1 MDDPRHRNR
10 VLRSG
15 NSAEFV
21 ADYAKSL
28 GEAVASLDSGK
39 IDAATE
45 LLVTASRNGR
55 AIYAIGNG
63 GSGAVADHLCCDL
76 TKGTYVG
83 GEPALRA
90 ISLAANGA
98 LFSAVANDFGFESA
112 FSRLVEMFGDEGDVL
127 IAVSS
132 SGNSENILRAI
143 GAAKARGMKTIGLC
157 GFSGGRLK
165 DEADVVFHVP
175 VENYGIVE
183 DAHMS
188 IMHIVAQ
195 IIGLRRDG
203 KLSW

>member
-1 MDDPRHRNR
+1 MDDPRHRNK

-21 ADYAKSL
+21 AHYAQAL
-28 GEAVASLDSGK
+28 GEAVASVDDGT

-55 AIYAIGNG
+55 RIYSIGNG
-63 GSGAVADHLCCDL
+63 GSRAIADHLCCDL

-98 LFSAVANDFGFESA
+98 LFSAVANDFGFENA
-112 FSRLVEMFGDEGDVL
+112 LSRLVEMFGEEGDVL

-132 SGNSENILRAI
+132 SGNSENILRAV
-143 GAAKARGMKTIGLC
+143 GAAKTKGMKTIGLC

-165 DEADVVFHVP
+165 DEVDVAFHVR

-195 IIGLRRDG
+195 IIGMRRDG
-203 KLSW
+203 TLGW